1 MGRPPICHAF
11 TMVVGKSFGIPAILF
26 YQANVAKKS
35 KQKKRAGGG
44 EAGGDDLKKLN
55 VP

>member
-1 MGRPPICHAF
+1 MGGPPICHAF

-35 KQKKRAGGG
+35 KQKKGRGAAGRAGTT
-44 EAGGDDLKKLN
+44 
-55 VP
+55 